1 MWKPSDSIE
10 RSIFKNIEYLKKF
23 IAFNCKNYKH
33 HNLKLKIKQSIINNE
48 FKIANSNFKNNQ
60 KLVDQ
65 LNIDYY
71 NNYIIDFYQIDI
83 NHVCLILLS
92 KS

>member
-1 MWKPSDSIE
+1 MWKPSDTIE

-23 IAFNCKNYKH
+23 IAFNFKEYKH

-60 KLVDQ
+60 KLIDE
-65 LNIDYY
+65 LNNIYY